1 MKRIKLV
8 ASDGKWLTNGEIYGK
23 VVYLSVGGNPDDWY
37 EISEE
42 EYQEKTREACVYD
55 E

>member
-1 MKRIKLV
+1 MKRIKIV
-8 ASDGKWLTNGEIYGK
+8 ASEGNWLTNGELYGK
-23 VVYLSVGGNPDDWY
+23 IVYLCESNSPDDWY